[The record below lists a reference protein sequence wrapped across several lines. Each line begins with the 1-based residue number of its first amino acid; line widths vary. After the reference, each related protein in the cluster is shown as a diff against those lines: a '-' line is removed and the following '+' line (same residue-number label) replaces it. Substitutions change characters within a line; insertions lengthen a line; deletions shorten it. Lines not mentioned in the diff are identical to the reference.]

1 MDFGLASL
9 RRCFASAAGP
19 STIRQEAI
27 AFGIRR
33 GDTASRSKKPETARQ
48 KGIRYGNSWSSMRG
62 RPPMK
67 NNDFDGFTVNII
79 LDEDGDWL
87 AHLVELP
94 GVSAFSNSPQKAI
107 DELRIAWEGVKK
119 SYRKH
124 GEPIPVAPRNKN
136 YSGQFN
142 VRLDKRLHR
151 ALAVEAAQ
159 AGVSLNALVASKLA
173 HTTNT

>member
-1 MDFGLASL
+1 
-9 RRCFASAAGP
+9 
-19 STIRQEAI
+19 
-27 AFGIRR
+27 
-33 GDTASRSKKPETARQ
+33 
-48 KGIRYGNSWSSMRG
+48 
-62 RPPMK
+62 MK
-67 NNDFDGFTVNII
+67 NKNFDGFTVNIL

-94 GVSAFSNSPQKAI
+94 SVSAFSESPEKAV
-107 DELRIAWEGVKK
+107 DELRLAWEGVKE

-124 GEPIPVAPRNKN
+124 GESIPVAPRKKN

-159 AGVSLNALVASKLA
+159 VGVSLNALVAQKLA
-173 HTTNT
+173 KNTSMY